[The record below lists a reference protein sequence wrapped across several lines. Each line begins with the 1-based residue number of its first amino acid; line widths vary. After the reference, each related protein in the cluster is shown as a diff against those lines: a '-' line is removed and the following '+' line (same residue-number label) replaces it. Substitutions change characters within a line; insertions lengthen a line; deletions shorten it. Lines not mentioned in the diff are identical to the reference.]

1 MDSRKIQTVG
11 GGTYTVSL
19 PKAWAESHSL
29 EAGATVDLH
38 THRDG
43 VLVVEARE
51 PDDAIERVRISVD
64 DVEPEPLE
72 QSFRAA
78 YAAGASAVR
87 FEANEGFSDA
97 QRRRIET
104 VARTMTGVTI
114 VDETA
119 EAITVRALLDPT
131 EVSIGQSVRQL
142 SFVALSMHRD
152 AVAGLSTDRGV
163 GLGDRDEQADRLA
176 AMVDRHVCRAV
187 ARLDEVDALGQSRPE
202 LLDLSRTAHE
212 LERIADH
219 AGRIADAATTVEAPA
234 PETVDALEEIAQTA
248 QGVAEDAVRVVVDG
262 ADVETARAALR
273 VRDRLRDRTEAL
285 ERRDFAAGDTD
296 YRLVRV
302 LDSLRR
308 TAEHGGNVAEIGLR
322 AAVRNGKLARPVAG
336 QTDDDDE
343 HVDTATDTSG

>member
-19 PKAWAESHSL
+19 PKAWAEDHGL
-29 EAGATVDLH
+29 EAGSTVDLH

-43 VLVVEARE
+43 VLVVEARD

-72 QSFRAA
+72 QRFRAA

-87 FEANEGFSDA
+87 FETDTGFTDP

-104 VARTMTGVTI
+104 VARAMTGVT
-114 VDETA
+114 VAEETA
-119 EAITVRALLDPT
+119 EAITVRTLLDPA

-142 SFVALSMHRD
+142 SFVSLSMHRD
-152 AVAGLSTDRGV
+152 AVAGLSTDRGTD
-163 GLGDRDEQADRLA
+163 LGDRDEQADRLA
-176 AMVDRHVCRAV
+176 AMVDRHVGRAV

-202 LLDLSRTAHE
+202 LLDLSRTARE
-212 LERIADH
+212 LERVADH
-219 AGRIADAATTVEAPA
+219 AERIADAATAVQAPV
-234 PETVDALEEIAQTA
+234 PETVDALEAIAQTA
-248 QGVAEDAVRVVVDG
+248 QGVVEDAVRVVVDG
-262 ADVETARAALR
+262 AEVETASAALR
-273 VRDRLRDRTEAL
+273 ARDRVRERAEAV
-285 ERRDFAAGDTD
+285 ESHHFAAGDTE
-296 YRLVRV
+296 YHLVRV

-322 AAVRNGKLARPVAG
+322 TAVRNGTLAQPLVGQVA
-336 QTDDDDE
+336 DDG
-343 HVDTATDTSG
+343 HVDTAADTSG